1 MLRLAEMAIA
11 DAWRNMRI
19 KHEKRTD
26 ETKDEADRGIL
37 EFSIELQKF
46 LLRIEAFLKSLNI
59 DN

>member
-1 MLRLAEMAIA
+1 LLRLAEMAIA

-37 EFSIELQKF
+37 EFSVELQKF
-46 LLRIEAFLKSLNI
+46 L
-59 DN
+59 